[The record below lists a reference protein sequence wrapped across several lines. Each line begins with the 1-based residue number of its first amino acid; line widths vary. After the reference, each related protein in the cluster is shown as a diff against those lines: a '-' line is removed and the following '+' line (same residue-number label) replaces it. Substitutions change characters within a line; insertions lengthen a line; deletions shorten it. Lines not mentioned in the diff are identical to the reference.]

1 MTIEAQVRL
10 AIRDALN
17 RGSRKPFDWG
27 GLAGYQQ
34 LAAIGQALRHVPD
47 TEPETK
53 YLCQLRFQVERAVER
68 NRTLAQDLAE
78 AHRWLRRIAAC
89 LHYPPDSFTTTPITG
104 AEVQRDM
111 KLLLQQFRTNFKGRP
126 AQAALHRAW
135 RRLWATVG
143 PDLLHCY
150 DIPGLPPDNLKLESL
165 FGRLRCHQRRISGR
179 KSTQELRDLGHYQ
192 VLFIAANQADLLH
205 QLRQVPVAIYQAHR
219 RRLAE
224 AEAPRQFLHRLHRD
238 PAKTMHTLIG
248 QHAARRTALASTIT
262 LSNEAQ
268 LLQLS
273 CDVGKPG
280 LQHPILF
287 SQQAQ
292 KATILATTSSY
303 QWCTLAEAC

>member
-17 RGSRKPFDWG
+17 RGSRKPFYWG

-34 LAAIGQALRHVPD
+34 LAAIGQALRYVPD

-53 YLCQLRFQVERAVER
+53 YLCQLRSQVERAVER

-89 LHYPPDSFTTTPITG
+89 LHYPPDSFTTTHITG

-135 RRLWATVG
+135 HRLWATVG

-165 FGRLRCHQRRISGR
+165 FGRLRCHQRRISGH

-205 QLRQVPVAIYQAHR
+205 QLRQVPVATYQAHR

-248 QHAARRTALASTIT
+248 QHAARRTALASTTT

-268 LLQLS
+268 WPQLS
-273 CDVGKPG
+273 CDIGKPG
-280 LQHPILF
+280 LQNPILI

-292 KATILATTSSY
+292 KVPILATTSSY
-303 QWCTLAEAC
+303 LWCTLAEAC

>member
-1 MTIEAQVRL
+1 MAIEAQVRV

-17 RGSRKPFDWG
+17 RGSRKPFYWG
-27 GLAGYQQ
+27 GLAGYHQ

-47 TEPETK
+47 TEPETR
-53 YLCQLRFQVERAVER
+53 YLRQLRSQLERAVER
-68 NRTLAQDLAE
+68 NRSLAQDLAE

-89 LHYPPDSFTTTPITG
+89 LRYPPDAFTTTHITG

-111 KLLLQQFRTNFKGRP
+111 QLLLQQFPTNFKGRP

-165 FGRLRCHQRRISGR
+165 FGRLRRHQRRISGR
-179 KSTQELRDLGHYQ
+179 KSTQELRDFGHCQ
-192 VLFIAANQADLLH
+192 VLFIAENQANLLH
-205 QLRQVPVAIYQAHR
+205 QLRQVPVATYQAHR

-238 PAKTMHTLIG
+238 PVKTMHTLID

-262 LSNEAQ
+262 LANQAQ
-268 LLQLS
+268 WPQPSYDL
-273 CDVGKPG
+273 GKPG
-280 LQHPILF
+280 LHNPVLI
-287 SQQAQ
+287 SHQAQ
-292 KATILATTSSY
+292 KAPSLATTSSY
-303 QWCTLAEAC
+303 QWCTLPEAF